1 MSYTK
6 FSLPKKSGAASPVPK
21 DSNVIFINVK
31 DIKKTAGVITG
42 FPERDAGGILII
54 GNIEL
59 EVDAKAIGIYCT
71 PSTIKRMDTS
81 EGAEDAMGFNQ
92 AVEVEHPGDELEF
105 NEFVQANINEDFIII
120 TRECSDATGT
130 RLHGTPCNPMKLTFE
145 SQDDNEAKKGML
157 KYKSSMRSKFKMA
170 HYNGAIPALA
180 DPKPEVVGSS
190 GAGV

>member
-1 MSYTK
+1 MYTK
-6 FSLPKKSGAASPVPK
+6 VSLPKKSGAASPVPK

-31 DIKKTAGVITG
+31 DLKKTAGKITG
-42 FPERDAGGILII
+42 YPARDAGGVKLS

-59 EVDAKAIGIYCT
+59 EAEAKAIGIYCT

-81 EGAEDAMGFNQ
+81 EGSEDAMGFSQ

-120 TRECSDATGT
+120 TAECSDATGT
-130 RLHGTPCNPMKLTFE
+130 RVHGTPCNPMKLTFE

-170 HYNGAIPALA
+170 HYAGTLPALA
-180 DPKPEVVGSS
+180 DPKAEEVGSS